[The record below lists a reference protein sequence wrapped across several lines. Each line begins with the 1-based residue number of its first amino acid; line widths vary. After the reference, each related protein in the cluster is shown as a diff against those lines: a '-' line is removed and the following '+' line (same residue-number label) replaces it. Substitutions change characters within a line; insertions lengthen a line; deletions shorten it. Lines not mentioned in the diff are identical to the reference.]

1 MERYDPSLIITD
13 LKMPNMDGIQM
24 MEALR
29 ARGSRAYVII
39 LTAYDSFTYA
49 RSALRLGAVDFLL
62 KPFHDGEL
70 EAAVI
75 KLRRRIEAEG
85 SGTAPPC
92 RSGRRGQ
99 EQVCPPGDGLHRP
112 ALRGPEH
119 LCGEIAQYLGLSE
132 SHLSHLFRK
141 ETDYTLLNYLTRYR
155 IHKAMELL
163 RDCRTKVYEVA
174 ERVGYRDI
182 TYFSATFKSDGHE
195 PVGIS
200 GYLPLGGCETW

>member
-1 MERYDPSLIITD
+1 MLKVLVVEDEEMIRKGIVLAVDWAALDCVVVGEAADGLQALKAVERYDPSLIITD

-75 KLRRRIEAEG
+75 KLRRRMEAEG
-85 SGTAPPC
+85 SGTAPALPERKKGDKSKYVLQAMDYIGQHYGTRTSLWG
-92 RSGRRGQ
+92 RS
-99 EQVCPPGDGLHRP
+99 P
-112 ALRGPEH
+112 
-119 LCGEIAQYLGLSE
+119 S
-132 SHLSHLFRK
+132 
-141 ETDYTLLNYLTRYR
+141 
-155 IHKAMELL
+155 
-163 RDCRTKVYEVA
+163 
-174 ERVGYRDI
+174 
-182 TYFSATFKSDGHE
+182 
-195 PVGIS
+195 
-200 GYLPLGGCETW
+200 TWG